1 MDVDDGEI
9 RGLLPMPPGALE
21 AGRRD
26 PDLVPASLER
36 AAERVGEAGLIVY
49 DQDAGHQRL
58 RAGRGADGTVLVEGL
73 PQEHVEAH
81 VLEGPPSPWRRCLA
95 LREVYWEHLIKVAV
109 GALRP

>member
-9 RGLLPMPPGALE
+9 RGLLPMPPGAFE

-36 AAERVGEAGLIVY
+36 AAEHVGEAGLIVH

-58 RAGRGADGTVLVEGL
+58 RAGRGAGGTVLVEGL
-73 PQEHVEAH
+73 PHRPLVARQRPQVNW
-81 VLEGPPSPWRRCLA
+81 G
-95 LREVYWEHLIKVAV
+95 HLIKVAV